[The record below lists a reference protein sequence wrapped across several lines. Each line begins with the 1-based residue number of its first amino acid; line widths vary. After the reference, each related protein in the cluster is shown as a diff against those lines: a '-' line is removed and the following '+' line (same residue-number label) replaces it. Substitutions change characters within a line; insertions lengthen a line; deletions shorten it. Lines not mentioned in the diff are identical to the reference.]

1 LLNVLLRDIPSKTVT
16 EAAHRWFKWAL
27 ITLLVTGFFMLA
39 GVATKC
45 FHNDYFR
52 IKMAALFIGILFAF
66 LVRKPLLAGDHS
78 QLNPINLKL
87 VGLASMSVWFIV
99 AASGRW
105 IGYSG

>member
-1 LLNVLLRDIPSKTVT
+1 
-16 EAAHRWFKWAL
+16 
-27 ITLLVTGFFMLA
+27 
-39 GVATKC
+39 
-45 FHNDYFR
+45 
-52 IKMAALFIGILFAF
+52 MAALFIGILFAF
-66 LVRKPLLAGDHS
+66 LVRKPLLAGGHS